1 MRVLKINELLSCLFA
16 LAFCALLAGC
26 GRSAEQTQGAQRG
39 AGKLLVGVSILP
51 QAYFVQ
57 RIGGTHVEAMVMVSP
72 GHSPATYEPTP
83 KQMAQINRTDLYF
96 SIGVPFEKVW
106 LHRLAELNPNMT
118 LVDTVA
124 GIQLRSFK
132 DADHHHHEGAGED
145 HHHEGHEADHEDEGG
160 MKDPH
165 VWLSPRLVEKQARAM
180 LEALCS
186 RDPQHRTDYERN
198 FAQFAADLQKLD
210 AEIKALLE
218 PMKKR
223 RFMVFHP
230 SWGYFADEY
239 GLEQVPVE
247 ISGREP
253 SAQGLAELIASAKAQ
268 QIRVVFVQKQ
278 FSSQSASAIA
288 KAIGGKVVAMDP
300 LAEDYLENL
309 RLIARTIAQENR

>member
-1 MRVLKINELLSCLFA
+1 MLKVDKLPCCLFA
-16 LAFCALLAGC
+16 LVLGALLAGC
-26 GRSAEQTQGAQRG
+26 GRSAEQAPHAARG
-39 AGKLLVGVSILP
+39 DGKLLVGVSILP
-51 QAYFVQ
+51 QAYFAQ
-57 RIGGTHVEAMVMVSP
+57 RIGGAHVEVMVMVSP
-72 GHSPATYEPTP
+72 GQSPATYEPTP
-83 KQMAQINRTDLYF
+83 KQMAQINRTALYF

-106 LHRLAELNPNMT
+106 LKRLAELNPNMT
-118 LVDTVA
+118 LVDTIA

-132 DADHHHHEGAGED
+132 DADHHHHEGAGEE
-145 HHHEGHEADHEDEGG
+145 HHHEGGDADHDDEGG

-165 VWLSPRLVEKQARAM
+165 VWLNPRLVQKQGQAM

-186 RDPQHRTDYERN
+186 RDPQHRQDYEHN

-210 AEIKALLE
+210 EDIKARLAPL
-218 PMKKR
+218 KKR

-239 GLEQVPVE
+239 GLEQIPVE

-253 SAQGLAELIASAKAQ
+253 SARGLAELIASAKEQ
-268 QIRVVFVQKQ
+268 QIRVIFVQKQ

-300 LAEDYLENL
+300 LASDYLENL